1 MNQAQKIR
9 RYSVNEY
16 LLLERESDVRHEYLD
31 GEIIAMGGAS
41 RIHNTLVTNLVAAIR
56 PQLRDTSC
64 RLGSGDMKVFIAAA
78 NRAYYPDLVV
88 SCSKPDDE
96 LDAYTETHPR
106 LIIEVLS
113 PSTEA
118 TDRTEKRLNYQRLD
132 SLQEY
137 VLITQNEPLIEV
149 YQRQPDGWI
158 STRYGAGETVDLPS
172 IELSLR
178 VAVIY
183 EDIPLVLGDS

>member
-1 MNQAQKIR
+1 MSQAQKIR
-9 RYSVNEY
+9 RYSVSEY

-31 GEIIAMGGAS
+31 GEIVAMGGAS
-41 RIHNTLVTNLVAAIR
+41 RVHNTLVTNLVAAIR
-56 PQLRDTSC
+56 PHLRSTRC

-88 SCSKPDDE
+88 SCSEPDDE
-96 LDAYTETHPR
+96 IDPYTETHPR

-113 PSTEA
+113 PSTA
-118 TDRTEKRLNYQRLD
+118 TNDRTEKRRNYQRLD
-132 SLQEY
+132 SLQNY
-137 VLITQNEPLIEV
+137 VLVAQNEPLIEV

-158 STRYGAGETVDLPS
+158 CTRYGAGETVELAS
-172 IELSLR
+172 IELHLG

-183 EDIPLVLGDS
+183 EDIEWGQA